1 MACFLAR
8 VTTLDDPEGRSRVA
22 VRLYGFD
29 GTAGQDAELW
39 ARVVAPFAGD
49 DRGAFFLPDVGDEVL
64 VTFVQG
70 DARHPLILGGLWSG
84 AAAPP
89 AEMEPGGR
97 NRFKRIRSRNGVVV
111 TLDDQ
116 EGQEALQLE
125 TPGGQRLTLQDGPG
139 SVTLED
145 ANGNRITLDAQGIH
159 IEAAAKM
166 TVQAAQVEVSAGM
179 VKVDSAMAQFSGV
192 VKCEVLQTHSVISS
206 SYTPGAGNV
215 W

>member
-1 MACFLAR
+1 MLRDPVFTPAAGWPMACFLAR

-84 AAAPP
+84 AAAPRP
-89 AEMEPGGR
+89 RWSLAGATASSASGR
-97 NRFKRIRSRNGVVV
+97 
-111 TLDDQ
+111 
-116 EGQEALQLE
+116 
-125 TPGGQRLTLQDGPG
+125 
-139 SVTLED
+139 
-145 ANGNRITLDAQGIH
+145 
-159 IEAAAKM
+159 
-166 TVQAAQVEVSAGM
+166 
-179 VKVDSAMAQFSGV
+179 AMA
-192 VKCEVLQTHSVISS
+192 
-206 SYTPGAGNV
+206 
-215 W
+215 WW